1 MKHFGLF
8 FITAVIFFATQGCGT
23 IMQGTK
29 QHIGFNST
37 PSDARVFIDGR
48 EQGVTPMVAEVR
60 RKEPALISIRLAGY
74 EPYELFLTRSTSGWM
89 WGNVVFGG
97 IIGIAIDA
105 AAGGMYKLSPERIDA
120 DFSSGASVLDNG
132 EDGLFITVV
141 LEPDPS
147 WEKIGEL
154 SQVK

>member
-1 MKHFGLF
+1 MKQFIFLMLTVALLLF
-8 FITAVIFFATQGCGT
+8 TQGCGT

-29 QHIGFNST
+29 QQIGINST
-37 PSDARVFIDGR
+37 PSEAKVFINGR
-48 EQGVTPMVAEVR
+48 EQGETPMIAEVR
-60 RKEPALISIRLAGY
+60 RKDPALISVRLDGY
-74 EPYELFLTRSTSGWM
+74 EPYELFLTRSTSGWI

-105 AAGGMYKLSPERIDA
+105 AAGGMYKLSPDRIEA
-120 DFSSGASVLDNG
+120 DFRSGAAVFESD

-141 LEPDPS
+141 LGADPA

-154 SQVK
+154 NPVK

>member
-1 MKHFGLF
+1 MKHLYFLISIAAILLF
-8 FITAVIFFATQGCGT
+8 TQGCGT
-23 IMQGTK
+23 TMQGTK
-29 QHIGFNST
+29 QQIGINST

-60 RKEPALISIRLAGY
+60 RKDPALISVRLDGY
-74 EPYELFLTRSTSGWM
+74 EPYELFLTRSTSGWI

-120 DFSSGASVLDNG
+120 DFRSGAALPEDG

-154 SQVK
+154 TPAK